1 MQIEKNKKF
10 VDYGKRSV
18 GENIG
23 ALMHKMDG
31 DSVFRRLSA
40 LLPDKKED
48 FNRFFPIYYLQFA

>member
-23 ALMHKMDG
+23 ANMHKMDG
-31 DSVFRRLSA
+31 DIYIAAS
-40 LLPDKKED
+40 ED
-48 FNRFFPIYYLQFA
+48 IFKIVLVLRKM